1 MNLLGTIAFAA
12 GATLIYAAV
21 KDKTPVQVFKEL
33 GTASKPSSPTTSSP
47 APTGHGAGPGQPYP
61 RLRTGN

>member
-1 MNLLGTIAFAA
+1 VNLLGTISFAA
-12 GATLIYAAV
+12 GAILIYAAV

-33 GTASKPSSPTTSSP
+33 GTTAKPATPKTSAP
-47 APTGHGAGPGQPYP
+47 APSGHGGGGTAPLP

>member
-1 MNLLGTIAFAA
+1 MNLLGTITFAA
-12 GATLIYAAV
+12 GAILIYSAV

-33 GTASKPSSPTTSSP
+33 QTGAAKPVPKTSAPAPSGTGGGGTAPI
-47 APTGHGAGPGQPYP
+47 P

>member
-1 MNLLGTIAFAA
+1 VNLLGTIAFAA
-12 GATLIYAAV
+12 GAILIYGAV

-33 GTASKPSSPTTSSP
+33 QTGAAKPAPKTSAP
-47 APTGHGAGPGQPYP
+47 APTLPGPGRNAPTA

>member
-12 GATLIYAAV
+12 GAILIYGAV

-33 GTASKPSSPTTSSP
+33 QTGTAKP
-47 APTGHGAGPGQPYP
+47 APKTSAPAPSGHGGGGTSPIP

>member
-1 MNLLGTIAFAA
+1 VNLLGTIAFAA
-12 GATLIYAAV
+12 GAILIYGAV

-33 GTASKPSSPTTSSP
+33 QTGAAKPVPKTSAP
-47 APTGHGAGPGQPYP
+47 APERGGGPGHPVA

>member
-12 GATLIYAAV
+12 GAILIYGAV

-33 GTASKPSSPTTSSP
+33 QTGAKPAAPKTSAP
-47 APTGHGAGPGQPYP
+47 APSRGGPGGPVA